1 MNSQKEQS
9 SIKTRI
15 EHVSFESE
23 GDYMDVESH
32 DGYVDISIGGVENTK
47 FSVTLEQWQEIN
59 SQVVKLLKQG

>member
-15 EHVSFESE
+15 EHISFESE

-59 SQVVKLLKQG
+59 AQVVKLLKQG

>member
-59 SQVVKLLKQG
+59 AQVVKLLKQG